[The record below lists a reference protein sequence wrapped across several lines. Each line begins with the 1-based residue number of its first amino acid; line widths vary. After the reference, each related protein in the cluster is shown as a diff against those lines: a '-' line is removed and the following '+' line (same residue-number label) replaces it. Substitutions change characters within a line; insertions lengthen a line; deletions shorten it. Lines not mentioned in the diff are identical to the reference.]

1 MALRIKSRILI
12 TNIIIFMMKNSLSL
26 KIINWLFNISSWKIS
41 DHFVRYIKKPKHN
54 FIWKIKLINKKTV
67 MTKVGD
73 NHKNSWDFALSYK
86 WHDVGLSKIENI
98 INDFYN
104 EDGLFIDIGS
114 NMGLRSLTY
123 MSSKKKCLLFEPNID
138 LHKFNKELFKI
149 NNFSNYELSSL
160 CLSDSNRK
168 EKIYISSS
176 SYMSSLDIEI
186 ASKDEIIGERE
197 VELVKLDSYLKSNT
211 EKISSIKIDVEGH
224 EYSVL
229 KGAKH
234 TIETNCPTMVI
245 EILDDEKNKELIFN
259 YLYNLNYT
267 IYEIMSNNSD
277 RFLNKI
283 SVNTNSKICSNYLF
297 VKNKSL
303 IKILDKYSNT

>member
-1 MALRIKSRILI
+1 MRLKKKIRIILSD
-12 TNIIIFMMKNSLSL
+12 IIVLMMKKKITL
-26 KIINWLFNISSWKIS
+26 KIVNWLFNISSWEIS
-41 DHFVRYIKKPKHN
+41 DHFIRYIKKPKHN

-123 MSSKKKCLLFEPNID
+123 LSSKKKCLLFEPNID
-138 LHKFNKELFKI
+138 LHNFNKELFKL
-149 NNFSNYELSSL
+149 NNFSNYELSSF

-176 SYMSSLDIEI
+176 SYMSSLDSQI
-186 ASKDEIIGERE
+186 AKQDNIIDERE
-197 VELVKLDSYLKSNT
+197 VELITLDGYLKDNK
-211 EKISSIKIDVEGH
+211 KIVKNIKIDVEGH
-224 EYSVL
+224 EYSVI
-229 KGAKH
+229 KGAHK
-234 TIETNCPTMVI
+234 TIQEYKPTLLI
-245 EILDDEKNKELIFN
+245 EILDKKENRNLICDFLN
-259 YLYNLNYT
+259 NLGYLT
-267 IYEIMSNNSD
+267 YEITSNSSERFLSKIINNNFSNNC
-277 RFLNKI
+277 
-283 SVNTNSKICSNYLF
+283 TNYLF
-297 VKNKSL
+297 VENSEL
-303 IKILDKYSNT
+303 IKKLNNSIII